1 MKLLFLH
8 RFRNFAGAER
18 QLIELANGLAA
29 KGHEVVVVG
38 FYASP
43 RVQALLDPARVRF
56 VSLEKSGRWDMPGFG
71 WRLLRTLRRERPDI
85 AHAYLGFAN
94 ALLVLTKPFHRARV
108 VWGVR
113 SSDIDVS
120 RYDRLARFDAWIER
134 ALARYP
140 DLIISNSHA
149 GRTTALQR
157 DFPAAR
163 TIVIP
168 NGVDL
173 LRFAR
178 DEAGRERVR
187 AEWGV
192 DASIRVIGRVGR
204 FDPQKDFESF
214 IRAAAILGRDHLDYR
229 FAIVGSDPHGN
240 RAELATLA
248 QDLGLA
254 DRIIWNGIRDDMP
267 SVYSAFDLC
276 VSSSAYGEG
285 IPNVIVEAMACG
297 VPCVTTDVGDS
308 ARTIARFGPV
318 VPRSDPARLA
328 NGIATALATPPDSA
342 AMRQFVAETFAMDRL
357 VASTETALRSVIGW
371 AVAAPHAE
379 EARA

>member
-120 RYDRLARFDAWIER
+120 RYDRLARFDAWIE
-134 ALARYP
+134 
-140 DLIISNSHA
+140 
-149 GRTTALQR
+149 
-157 DFPAAR
+157 
-163 TIVIP
+163 
-168 NGVDL
+168 
-173 LRFAR
+173 
-178 DEAGRERVR
+178 
-187 AEWGV
+187 
-192 DASIRVIGRVGR
+192 
-204 FDPQKDFESF
+204 
-214 IRAAAILGRDHLDYR
+214 
-229 FAIVGSDPHGN
+229 
-240 RAELATLA
+240 
-248 QDLGLA
+248 
-254 DRIIWNGIRDDMP
+254 
-267 SVYSAFDLC
+267 
-276 VSSSAYGEG
+276 
-285 IPNVIVEAMACG
+285 
-297 VPCVTTDVGDS
+297 
-308 ARTIARFGPV
+308 
-318 VPRSDPARLA
+318 
-328 NGIATALATPPDSA
+328 
-342 AMRQFVAETFAMDRL
+342 
-357 VASTETALRSVIGW
+357 
-371 AVAAPHAE
+371 
-379 EARA
+379 